1 MNQQITFAEWLKGRR
16 RQLDLTQ
23 QALADRINC
32 SIETIY
38 KIEAGRRR
46 PSTQIARLMGR
57 ELNIPSNELDAF
69 IKFARS
75 SEAIR
80 IDSPH
85 VEITPWRDAFIPN
98 NNLPLQLT
106 PLIGGE
112 SQLSDA
118 LNRLRQEDVRLLT
131 LVGPPGIGKTRQAIQ
146 LGNDALLD
154 FPDGV
159 FFVELA
165 SVFRADRLVHV
176 IARTLDIALTGH
188 KKPIEALQ
196 KYLYERHLLL
206 ILDNFEQILDA
217 ASDVHAMLA
226 TCPLVKI
233 VVTSR
238 APLRVRGERQF
249 QVEALTLPAHSQD
262 LSVHGL
268 GGFSAV
274 QLFIQ
279 RAKAVQPDFE
289 LTSTNAAII
298 AALCSR
304 LDGLPLAIEI
314 VAAQI
319 DVLNPEEILDHLM
332 GKNLLES
339 PGASDSD
346 PRHQSL
352 TAAINWSYRLLDE
365 IEQRFFRRMGV
376 FVDGCTLDAAQ
387 QVCQPEQDA
396 LLILS
401 KLVSMN
407 LLKRETDSS
416 NASRYRLLE
425 VIRQYAQRELQARN
439 EWQAVQQRHADYCL
453 EFVQT
458 YEQDVRT
465 NGQVAGLERFEQE
478 HNNLLA
484 ALDCFIDTENWEKG
498 LQLAG
503 YLIHF
508 WVYRNY
514 ILIGLHYVQTL
525 LTATDN
531 ESGLERWRTTVLNG
545 ASMLAYFAGE
555 YPLVGQYS
563 VAALATAE
571 AVESYRNVAWAY
583 TSLGMANGGMGKFEK
598 ATRYFQ
604 KGLDATQHADLPEEE
619 AGLLNGLGEVARSQG
634 QFDTARSYFE
644 RALTISRIIGNLWIA
659 AHILDNMGH
668 AAYSQGQYEAARR
681 HIRESMEASIA
692 LGDER
697 GIAMCL
703 EKLAGIAL
711 KRSQP
716 EYAATLLGV
725 ADSLRK
731 AKNTPV
737 EGMDVEDYNQIIA
750 DLHKQF
756 PSERI
761 QAAWQ
766 VAQHLSLSQII
777 KEVLNS

>member
-46 PSTQIARLMGR
+46 PSTQIARLMGI

-80 IDSPH
+80 INSPH

-106 PLIGGE
+106 ELIGRE
-112 SQLSDA
+112 SQLSKA

-165 SVFRADRLVHV
+165 SISQADRLVQV
-176 IARTLDIALTGH
+176 ITRTLDIALAAH
-188 KKPIEALQ
+188 KKPLKSLQ
-196 KYLYERHLLL
+196 DYLYERHLLL

-217 ASDVHAMLA
+217 AQDVRAILA

-249 QVEALTLPAHSQD
+249 QVEPLTLPAHGHD
-262 LSVHGL
+262 LTVRGL
-268 GGFSAV
+268 AGFSAV
-274 QLFIQ
+274 QLFVR
-279 RAKAVQPDFE
+279 RAQAVLADFE
-289 LTSTNAAII
+289 LTATNAAII
-298 AALCSR
+298 AALCAR
-304 LDGLPLAIEI
+304 VDGLPLAIEI

-319 DVLNPEEILDHLM
+319 AVLNPEEILDRLA
-332 GKNLLES
+332 GKTLLDS

-346 PRHQSL
+346 PRHRSL
-352 TAAINWSYRLLDE
+352 TAAINWSYRLLDDP
-365 IEQRFFRRMGV
+365 EQRFFRSIGV
-376 FVDGCTLDAAQ
+376 FVDGFTLDAAQ
-387 QVCQPEQDA
+387 QIGQPQQES
-396 LLILS
+396 LLVLS
-401 KLVSMN
+401 KLVGMN
-407 LLKRETDSS
+407 LLKRETDTS
-416 NASRYRLLE
+416 NTSRYRLLD
-425 VIRQYAQRELQARN
+425 VIRQYAQRELRARN
-439 EWQAVQQRHADYCL
+439 EWQALQQRHADYCL

-458 YEQDVRT
+458 YEKYVRT
-465 NGQVAGLERFEQE
+465 NGQVAGLERFERE

-484 ALDCFIDTENWEKG
+484 ALDCFIDTEDWEKG

-503 YLIHF
+503 YLTHF

-514 ILIGLHYVQTL
+514 ILIGLHYIKAL
-525 LTATDN
+525 LAATDN
-531 ESGLERWRTTVLNG
+531 ESGLERWRATVLNG

-555 YPLVGQYS
+555 YPLVEQYS
-563 VAALATAE
+563 VAALATAQ

-583 TSLGMANGGMGKFEK
+583 TSLGMANGGMGNFEE

-604 KGLDATQHADLPEEE
+604 KGLDATQHADLPQEE
-619 AGLLNGLGEVARSQG
+619 AGLLNGFGEVARSQG
-634 QFDTARSYFE
+634 QFDSAHSYFE
-644 RALTISRIIGNLWIA
+644 HALTISRRIGNLWIA

-668 AAYSQGQYEAARR
+668 AAYSQGQYEAAQRR
-681 HIRESMEASIA
+681 IRESMEASIA

-737 EGMDVEDYNQIIA
+737 EGMDVEDYNQIVA
-750 DLHKQF
+750 DLHEQF

-766 VAQHLSLSQII
+766 AAQHLSLSQII
-777 KEVLNS
+777 KEVLDS